1 MVVERIVADVSSKKM
16 MMANLSSIAQENAKS
31 HPPWTLGIKDFF
43 FFLNTNK
50 RLEQLFGIGRST
62 RGGNLNFDCLDLRD
76 RLADAVLIQWIYS
89 KHPEWDKTSRRLNNS
104 IDRKNVHSWRGDTK
118 VAHVDLK
125 DCWNK
130 GREWAVAKLS
140 DSWAFSID
148 ELDVNRIVNVESG
161 VDMLRP
167 YRIRKAIGV
176 LAGDRAEYD
185 LVDLDMLVQEEEP

>member
-1 MVVERIVADVSSKKM
+1 M
-16 MMANLSSIAQENAKS
+16 
-31 HPPWTLGIKDFF
+31 
-43 FFLNTNK
+43 
-50 RLEQLFGIGRST
+50 
-62 RGGNLNFDCLDLRD
+62 
-76 RLADAVLIQWIYS
+76 
-89 KHPEWDKTSRRLNNS
+89 NNS

-140 DSWAFSID
+140 DSRAFSID

-167 YRIRKAIGV
+167 YRICKAIGV

-185 LVDLDMLVQEEEP
+185 LVNLDMLVQEEES